1 MISKEIVVKELS
13 LMDSFLTLT
22 KEYKDNGLVT
32 ITITSS
38 ISPITDKQ
46 EVKLEDE
53 PVIPTI

>member
-1 MISKEIVVKELS
+1 
-13 LMDSFLTLT
+13 MDSFLTLT